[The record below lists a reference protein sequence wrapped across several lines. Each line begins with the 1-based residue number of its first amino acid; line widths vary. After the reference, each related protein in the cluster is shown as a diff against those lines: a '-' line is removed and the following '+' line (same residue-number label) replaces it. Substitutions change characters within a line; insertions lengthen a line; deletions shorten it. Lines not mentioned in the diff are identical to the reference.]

1 MGEGDLLWSVV
12 ASGPRSLLW
21 KKATATS
28 PARWQ
33 NAHTIRIPFSFDL
46 PHKSLQDQL
55 MQKIK
60 WGILGCGHIAEKFAK
75 SLASVEGGE
84 LVACA
89 SRTPGKAEAFAKAVT
104 GAKSFS
110 DYEPLLSDL
119 EVDAVYV
126 ATTHNF
132 HCENVLLALEYD
144 KAVLCEKPLGVNADE
159 SRRMAVEAQKRKL
172 FLMEA
177 MWTRFLPAIQQM
189 KHWLDEDR
197 IGQVKVIRADFSFN
211 KPFDAESRL
220 YNPELA
226 GGALLD
232 VGIYPVSLASFV
244 MGTQPER
251 VAALATFAET
261 GVDETTLVNFGYADG
276 AMAQLSCGIT
286 SASENRAEI
295 VGTKGRI
302 ILPDGFHGA
311 TNVELC
317 LKDAHQEKLRLPYV
331 DSEGFRFE
339 IEAVHQALR
348 EGKRESS
355 IMPVSESVAIAET
368 MDRILHSLKG

>member
-1 MGEGDLLWSVV
+1 MVIIM
-12 ASGPRSLLW
+12 
-21 KKATATS
+21 KT
-28 PARWQ
+28 
-33 NAHTIRIPFSFDL
+33 F
-46 PHKSLQDQL
+46 
-55 MQKIK
+55 K
-60 WGILGCGHIAEKFAK
+60 WGIIGCGGIAHKFAK
-75 SLASVEGGE
+75 SLAGVESGQ

-89 SRTPGKAEAFAKAVT
+89 SRTPGKAEAFAKAE
-104 GAKSFS
+104 GAQPFYT
-110 DYEPLLSDL
+110 DYASMLSEAD
-119 EVDAVYV
+119 VDAVYV

-132 HCENVLLALEYD
+132 HCENVLLALAHD
-144 KAVLCEKPLGVNADE
+144 KSVLCEKPLGVNADE
-159 SRRMAVEAQKRKL
+159 SREMGKKAKEKGL

-197 IGQVKVIRADFSFN
+197 IGQVKVVRADFSFN

-251 VAALATFAET
+251 VSPLATFAET

-302 ILPDGFHGA
+302 ILPNGFHGA
-311 TNVELC
+311 ADVELV
-317 LKDAHQEKLRLPYV
+317 LKDARQEKLRLPYV

-348 EGKRESS
+348 EGKREST

-368 MDRILHSLKG
+368 MDRILASLKG